1 VDQVHKLLAAG
12 VPSITVN
19 PDTIRDMVG
28 HPGTAIAMEEFTA
41 NWQKAYGRTTL

>member
-1 VDQVHKLLAAG
+1 
-12 VPSITVN
+12 
-19 PDTIRDMVG
+19 MVG